1 MDTNTIR
8 LIYPQWQG
16 ANIARWIPTL
26 APEDA
31 SRGYYLGAM
40 LLEFL
45 APKTDCRTFT
55 VPVSTD
61 ITERV
66 EKDGVLDRDVIV
78 SQTKAALDILT
89 VANPDKVVTLGG
101 ECSVSVPVFS
111 YLAGKYNDDVAIV
124 WVDAHPDITLPGDDY
139 NGYHAMALSG
149 CMGLGDKRIMELLP
163 GKVAADRVCLAG
175 LRECEYPYIEKRV
188 EELGLTHYSPAELSD
203 TSKPVIDWL
212 RKSGVSKVMIHFDMD
227 VMDPADILAAVADGP
242 KGGLKLNEVIRLI
255 NDIAAEKE
263 LVALTVAEPM
273 PRLAIRLKN
282 MLAQL
287 PLIK

>member
-1 MDTNTIR
+1 METKTIR

-26 APEDA
+26 APDDA

-61 ITERV
+61 ISERV
-66 EKDGVLDRDVIV
+66 EKEGILDRDIII
-78 SQTKAALDILT
+78 SQTKAALAILA

-111 YLAGKYNDDVAIV
+111 YLADKYRDDVAIV

-139 NGYHAMALSG
+139 NGYHAMALSA
-149 CMGLGDKRIMELLP
+149 CMGMGDKRIMSLLP
-163 GKVAADRVCLAG
+163 GKISADKICLAG
-175 LRECEYPYIEKRV
+175 LRECEYSYI
-188 EELGLTHYSPAELSD
+188 P
-203 TSKPVIDWL
+203 
-212 RKSGVSKVMIHFDMD
+212 
-227 VMDPADILAAVADGP
+227 
-242 KGGLKLNEVIRLI
+242 
-255 NDIAAEKE
+255 
-263 LVALTVAEPM
+263 
-273 PRLAIRLKN
+273 
-282 MLAQL
+282 
-287 PLIK
+287 